1 MSLTLK
7 LPGLIVPPLTP
18 FDTNLQVD
26 YHSLQKGVNYVVNDC
41 NASMVIATG
50 VEAQEYHYLKLEERK
65 ELIKKTIEFV
75 DKRVPVA
82 VGISHPSYQIA
93 VELAHFAQD
102 LGAQAVQLL
111 APLRA
116 FGGEPSHQETLD
128 YFQMVL
134 NEIKVPFGGQ
144 VYNASSISRPAYD
157 SLTLKF
163 LIDNGYQNY
172 WILWKWLNLFNNSE
186 DSSTTLTEPVIM
198 EVDDMRL
205 TNPMSDFTTTFSL
218 FGLDEFNNK
227 IIEFKYTQAFI
238 TSLSPIEY
246 SFQTANEIICTAT
259 FVFNQLNISLLKD
272 INTSNC

>member
-1 MSLTLK
+1 MNQSILNRSRNDKFKLVMDLPIALK
-7 LPGLIVPPLTP
+7 
-18 FDTNLQVD
+18 
-26 YHSLQKGVNYVVNDC
+26 
-41 NASMVIATG
+41 
-50 VEAQEYHYLKLEERK
+50 RK
-65 ELIKKTIEFV
+65 
-75 DKRVPVA
+75 
-82 VGISHPSYQIA
+82 
-93 VELAHFAQD
+93 QD
-102 LGAQAVQLL
+102 LVMQSNYNADQVQFTT
-111 APLRA
+111 
-116 FGGEPSHQETLD
+116 FGSPVPSIK
-128 YFQMVL
+128 V

-157 SLTLKF
+157 SLSLKF

-186 DSSTTLTEPVIM
+186 DSSTTLTEPIIM
-198 EVDDMRL
+198 EIDDMRL

-272 INTSNC
+272 INASNC

>member
-1 MSLTLK
+1 MNQSILNRSRNDKFKLVMDLPIALK
-7 LPGLIVPPLTP
+7 
-18 FDTNLQVD
+18 
-26 YHSLQKGVNYVVNDC
+26 
-41 NASMVIATG
+41 
-50 VEAQEYHYLKLEERK
+50 RK
-65 ELIKKTIEFV
+65 
-75 DKRVPVA
+75 
-82 VGISHPSYQIA
+82 
-93 VELAHFAQD
+93 QD
-102 LGAQAVQLL
+102 LVIQSNYNADQVQFTT
-111 APLRA
+111 
-116 FGGEPSHQETLD
+116 FGSPVPSIK
-128 YFQMVL
+128 V

-144 VYNASSISRPAYD
+144 VYNASSISRPSYD

-198 EVDDMRL
+198 EIDDMRL

>member
-1 MSLTLK
+1 MDLPIALK
-7 LPGLIVPPLTP
+7 
-18 FDTNLQVD
+18 
-26 YHSLQKGVNYVVNDC
+26 
-41 NASMVIATG
+41 
-50 VEAQEYHYLKLEERK
+50 RK
-65 ELIKKTIEFV
+65 
-75 DKRVPVA
+75 
-82 VGISHPSYQIA
+82 
-93 VELAHFAQD
+93 QD
-102 LGAQAVQLL
+102 LVMQSNHNADQVQFTT
-111 APLRA
+111 
-116 FGGEPSHQETLD
+116 FGSPVPSIK
-128 YFQMVL
+128 V

-144 VYNASSISRPAYD
+144 VYNASSISRPSYD

-198 EVDDMRL
+198 EIDDMRL

>member
-1 MSLTLK
+1 MNQSILNRSRNDKFKFLMDLPIALK
-7 LPGLIVPPLTP
+7 R
-18 FDTNLQVD
+18 Q
-26 YHSLQKGVNYVVNDC
+26 
-41 NASMVIATG
+41 
-50 VEAQEYHYLKLEERK
+50 
-65 ELIKKTIEFV
+65 
-75 DKRVPVA
+75 
-82 VGISHPSYQIA
+82 
-93 VELAHFAQD
+93 QD
-102 LGAQAVQLL
+102 LVMQSNYDADKVQFTT
-111 APLRA
+111 
-116 FGGEPSHQETLD
+116 FGSPVPSIK
-128 YFQMVL
+128 V

-144 VYNASSISRPAYD
+144 VYNASSISRPSYE
-157 SLTLKF
+157 SLNLKF

-186 DSSTTLTEPVIM
+186 NSSTTLTESVKTPLDEI
-198 EVDDMRL
+198 RL

>member
-1 MSLTLK
+1 MNQSILNRSRNDKFKFVMDLPTALK
-7 LPGLIVPPLTP
+7 
-18 FDTNLQVD
+18 
-26 YHSLQKGVNYVVNDC
+26 
-41 NASMVIATG
+41 
-50 VEAQEYHYLKLEERK
+50 
-65 ELIKKTIEFV
+65 
-75 DKRVPVA
+75 KR
-82 VGISHPSYQIA
+82 
-93 VELAHFAQD
+93 QD
-102 LGAQAVQLL
+102 LVMQSSYNADQVQFTT
-111 APLRA
+111 
-116 FGGEPSHQETLD
+116 FGSPVPSIK
-128 YFQMVL
+128 V

-144 VYNASSISRPAYD
+144 VYNASSTSRPSYD
-157 SLTLKF
+157 SLSLKF

-172 WILWKWLNLFNNSE
+172 WILWKWLNLFNDSE
-186 DSSTTLTEPVIM
+186 DSITTLTEH
-198 EVDDMRL
+198 VDSPIGDIRL